1 MIFNSNLLYIQE
13 EREKLTIR
21 IQNAGTEVVEA
32 KAGAVS
38 MTIDLKISDLV
49 FTMAGVNCWPL
60 TLLDLGSNLCM
71 VLNMGGMLRPFLVRK
86 CRSCSKT
93 YSALRPNR

>member
-1 MIFNSNLLYIQE
+1 MFDFPSFPRQN

-38 MTIDLKISDLV
+38 HS
-49 FTMAGVNCWPL
+49 F
-60 TLLDLGSNLCM
+60 
-71 VLNMGGMLRPFLVRK
+71 F
-86 CRSCSKT
+86 
-93 YSALRPNR
+93 